1 MPTARDAAERR
12 LYVSCSLVS
21 SGRTAASTARPQGG
35 SAAPI
40 PSPAAVSEQTAKAKA
55 VTPKPRSAVAFPYF
69 SLEKSIEVPKVIH
82 ERAGGRCRRGQL
94 AGLLGYSGV
103 KNGGFLT
110 RVSAAKMFGL
120 IEENGDTITLTD
132 RARKILSPIRPSDA
146 EQARL
151 DAFMAVELY
160 RKVFDDFDDH
170 TLPSADGLSNLFLT
184 QYKIVPN
191 QVAPALRNLMD
202 SADSAGLFKVSG
214 NRTRLIRPIIRNEGA
229 ATPAAAPDP
238 APLDEDAA
246 TGDVPARVQRNGG
259 RNGNGGGQSGHDLNG
274 VHPALAGLIQNLPPV
289 GSTLGPKRRAALI
302 DAFKHTIN
310 FIYPEE
316 EE

>member
-1 MPTARDAAERR
+1 MEDAEPVIDQAT
-12 LYVSCSLVS
+12 V
-21 SGRTAASTARPQGG
+21 
-35 SAAPI
+35 
-40 PSPAAVSEQTAKAKA
+40 AKL
-55 VTPKPRSAVAFPYF
+55 VTPKPRSEVAFPYF
-69 SLEKSIEVPKVIH
+69 SLDKSIEVPKVIH
-82 ERAGGRCRRGQL
+82 DRAGGRCGRGQL

-110 RVSAAKMFGL
+110 RISAAKMFGL
-120 IEENGDTITLTD
+120 IEENGDVITLTD
-132 RARKILSPIRPSDA
+132 RARKILSPVRASDA

-160 RKVFDDFDDH
+160 RKVFDDFDGH
-170 TLPSADGLSNLFLT
+170 TLPSSDGLSNLFLT

-202 SADSAGLFKVSG
+202 SAETAGLFKVSG
-214 NRTRLIRPIIRNEGA
+214 NRTKLIRPIIRNDGPPAQTVQPEPA
-229 ATPAAAPDP
+229 SVEDDATP
-238 APLDEDAA
+238 DE
-246 TGDVPARVQRNGG
+246 VSARGQRNGG
-259 RNGNGGGQSGHDLNG
+259 RNGSNGAPSGPDLSG

-316 EE
+316 ED